1 MRIAVLE
8 DDPIL
13 QELLKSTLEQH
24 DHACSAYTTGAAF
37 LKDLRSETFDLLILD
52 WHLPD
57 MEAPQVTHTVRQMVG
72 PQLPI
77 LLITRRNGERDVV
90 EGLAN
95 GADDF
100 MTKPLRMG
108 ELVARASALLRRAF
122 PQAMGSQLAFGPYC
136 FDPAQRSLALHGN
149 IVELKNRE
157 YELAL
162 LMFRNTGRLLSRGHI
177 REVVWGEVSE
187 APSRSIDTHVSRL
200 RAKLVLTPA
209 NGYTI
214 SSIYGVGYRLDKV
227 VTGTDPS
234 ANEAPDADAES
245 HTDTAPPAIRTAS
258 APQGRVDAGE
268 LGPAFQPRITTSL
281 TNFLS
286 SHSHSTMGA
295 SVGTTSAPTW

>member
-1 MRIAVLE
+1 MRIAVLD

-13 QELLKSTLEQH
+13 QELLKSTLEKH
-24 DHACSAYTTGAAF
+24 DHVCRTYGTGASL
-37 LKDLRSETFDLLILD
+37 LKDLRIETFDLIILD

-57 MEAPQVTHTVRQMVG
+57 MEGPEIAQTARQIVG

-77 LLITRRNGERDVV
+77 LFITRRNGERDVI

-122 PQAMGSQLAFGPYC
+122 PQAMGAQLAFGPYS
-136 FDPAQRSLALHGN
+136 FDPTQRTIALHGQ

-187 APSRSIDTHVSRL
+187 APSRSLDTHVSRL
-200 RAKLVLTPA
+200 RSKLILTPA

-214 SSIYGVGYRLDKV
+214 TSVYGVGYRLDKAGASKEPAGE
-227 VTGTDPS
+227 TALDD
-234 ANEAPDADAES
+234 AADAS
-245 HTDTAPPAIRTAS
+245 ADDQPPVDLST
-258 APQGRVDAGE
+258 PQGRVAPGANAV
-268 LGPAFQPRITTSL
+268 PVQPRMTTL
-281 TNFLS
+281 VTNFRS
-286 SHSHSTMGA
+286 NHSQITIGA
-295 SVGTTSAPTW
+295 SVGTTSEPTW

>member
-1 MRIAVLE
+1 
-8 DDPIL
+8 
-13 QELLKSTLEQH
+13 
-24 DHACSAYTTGAAF
+24 
-37 LKDLRSETFDLLILD
+37 
-52 WHLPD
+52 
-57 MEAPQVTHTVRQMVG
+57 MVG

-77 LLITRRNGERDVV
+77 LFVTRRNDERDVIA
-90 EGLAN
+90 GLAH

-122 PQAMGSQLAFGPYC
+122 PQAMGSRLEFGPYC
-136 FDPAQRSLALHGN
+136 FDPAQRSLALHGH

-187 APSRSIDTHVSRL
+187 APSRSLDTHVSRL
-200 RAKLVLTPA
+200 RTKLILTPA

-227 VTGTDPS
+227 PTGTEPRSTED
-234 ANEAPDADAES
+234 PDA
-245 HTDTAPPAIRTAS
+245 
-258 APQGRVDAGE
+258 
-268 LGPAFQPRITTSL
+268 
-281 TNFLS
+281 
-286 SHSHSTMGA
+286 
-295 SVGTTSAPTW
+295 

>member
-1 MRIAVLE
+1 MRIAVLD

-13 QELLKSTLEQH
+13 QELLKSTLEKH
-24 DHACSAYTTGAAF
+24 DHVCRIYATGASL
-37 LKDLRSETFDLLILD
+37 LKDLRVETFDLIILD

-57 MEAPQVTHTVRQMVG
+57 MEGPQVAQTARQIVG

-77 LLITRRNGERDVV
+77 LFITRRNGERDVI
-90 EGLAN
+90 EGLAH

-136 FDPAQRSLALHGN
+136 FDPAQRTLALHGQ

-187 APSRSIDTHVSRL
+187 APSRSLDTHVSRL
-200 RAKLVLTPA
+200 RTKLALTPT

-214 SSIYGVGYRLDKV
+214 TSVYGVGYRLDKV
-227 VTGTDPS
+227 MAGTEPSDDPS
-234 ANEAPDADAES
+234 AGDDIDT
-245 HTDTAPPAIRTAS
+245 HTDIPRLTRTSPLQGRLAAGDAAPP
-258 APQGRVDAGE
+258 
-268 LGPAFQPRITTSL
+268 FQPRITTSD
-281 TNFLS
+281 TNFRS
-286 SHSHSTMGA
+286 SQSQIRIGA